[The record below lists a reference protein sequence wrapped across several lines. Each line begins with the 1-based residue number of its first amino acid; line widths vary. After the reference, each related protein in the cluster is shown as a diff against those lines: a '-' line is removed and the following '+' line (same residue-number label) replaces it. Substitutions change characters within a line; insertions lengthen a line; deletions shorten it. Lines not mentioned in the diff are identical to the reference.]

1 MEDQNTESA
10 PTPTPTAPT
19 EKTVP
24 YERFQQAA
32 AGRREALSRVAEL
45 EDQVKA
51 LQSKAGTAE
60 TLAAS
65 LRDMEAKYQTVQ
77 AEWQTE
83 RALYAAGLTDP
94 DGIEVARMFY
104 AKIDPDKRPPL
115 PDWIRGIKADPST
128 APRALAAY
136 LGQAE
141 PVAAPAP
148 AAEPSR
154 PAPPNAN
161 RGAVASSAAAS
172 ATAQGFDAAAI
183 RRLSEE
189 ARRTGDYS
197 KLREAMPAIRASLKA

>member
-10 PTPTPTAPT
+10 PAPATTAPAD
-19 EKTVP
+19 KTVP
-24 YERFQQAA
+24 YERFQQAT

-45 EDQVKA
+45 EDQVRA
-51 LQSKAGTAE
+51 LQGKAGTAE

-77 AEWQTE
+77 TEWQTE

-104 AKIDPDKRPPL
+104 AKLDAKERPAL
-115 PDWIRGIKADPST
+115 PEWIKGIKADPST
-128 APRALAAY
+128 APRALQAY

-141 PVAAPAP
+141 PVAAPAQP
-148 AAEPSR
+148 VEPSR
-154 PAPPNAN
+154 PAPPNSN